1 MQDLTII
8 MPSYNKAKYI
18 REALDS
24 IFMQETSYSYQIII
38 ADDHSTDSTVEIV
51 KEYQAKYPNKITLLE
66 SNVNQK
72 LYKNVLRAYEITKTP
87 YFCVLDPDD
96 FWIDKFKIQKALDFL
111 EKNKDFTI
119 YVTNTLQQFSDGT
132 RKKWSNNPEKD
143 SDFIDFING
152 KAVLGCTLGSV
163 YRNIVF
169 TNGIPDKMLNLES
182 KSCES
187 TYRGDSFRNAI
198 HINKGKAHSV
208 RDFDAVYRITDEG
221 IWQGMTAIS
230 QNILNIRL
238 FFDLYNYF
246 DKKYP
251 ELLLFAYKIYKNT
264 KENILSLID
273 KETNIDELK
282 IKINELDGIKKTF
295 QENERLLF
303 KTKVKN
309 ARPKYKV
316 FLLIFRKLEKKL
328 KRKGLI

>member
-8 MPSYNKAKYI
+8 MPSYNKGKYI

-38 ADDHSTDSTVEIV
+38 ADDHSTDNSVEII
-51 KEYQAKYPNKITLLE
+51 KEYQAKYPNKITFLE

-87 YFCVLDPDD
+87 YFTVLDPDD

-111 EKNKDFTI
+111 EKNRDFTI

-132 RKKWSNNPEKD
+132 RNKWSNNPEKD
-143 SDFIDFING
+143 SDFTDFING
-152 KAVLGCTLGSV
+152 KAALGCTLGSI
-163 YRNIVF
+163 YRNVIF
-169 TNGIPDKMLNLES
+169 ANGIPNKMLNLEN
-182 KSCES
+182 KTCERS
-187 TYRGDSFRNAI
+187 FRGDTFRNAI

-221 IWQGMTAIS
+221 IWQGMTPVS
-230 QNILNIRL
+230 QNLLNISL
-238 FFDLYNYF
+238 FIDLFNYF

-251 ELLLFAYKIYKNT
+251 ELLLVAYKIYKNT
-264 KENILSLID
+264 KENLYSYIK
-273 KETNIDELK
+273 KETNLDTLK
-282 IKINELDGIKKTF
+282 IKISELEELDKIFKNNKK
-295 QENERLLF
+295 LLF
-303 KTKVKN
+303 KTTVKK
-309 ARPKYKV
+309 AKPKYKI

>member
-8 MPSYNKAKYI
+8 MPSYNKGKYI

-38 ADDHSTDSTVEIV
+38 ADDHSTDSTVEII
-51 KEYQAKYPNKITLLE
+51 KEYQQKYPNKIMLLE
-66 SNVNQK
+66 SDVNQK

-87 YFCVLDPDD
+87 YFTVLDPDD

-111 EKNKDFTI
+111 EKNRDFTI
-119 YVTNTLQQFSDGT
+119 YVTNTLQQFSNGT
-132 RKKWSNNPEKD
+132 RKKWSDNPEKD
-143 SDFIDFING
+143 SDFTDFING
-152 KAVLGCTLGSV
+152 KAVLGCTLGSI
-163 YRNIVF
+163 YRNVIF
-169 TNGIPDKMLNLES
+169 ANGIPNKMLNLENRTRERS
-182 KSCES
+182 F
-187 TYRGDSFRNAI
+187 RGDTFRNAI

-221 IWQGMTAIS
+221 IWQGMTPVS
-230 QNILNIRL
+230 QNLLNTSL
-238 FFDLYNYF
+238 FIDLYNYF

-264 KENILSLID
+264 KENLYSYIK
-273 KETNIDELK
+273 KETNLDTLK
-282 IKINELDGIKKTF
+282 IKISELEELDKIFKNNKK
-295 QENERLLF
+295 LLF
-303 KTKVKN
+303 KTTVKK
-309 ARPKYKV
+309 AKPKYKI